1 MIRVRA
7 GVSTS
12 QVASLGSTQ
21 NQPDP
26 VRLQDGR
33 PTADCEKPRVE
44 SNQAQ
49 VDCGRIQLR
58 LKNTNAIGDG
68 DLQIGYGPWC
78 FADRRWARG
87 VSY

>member
-58 LKNTNAIGDG
+58 LKNTNQEPNLVQISQIQRTQTY
-68 DLQIGYGPWC
+68 LQPKHQ
-78 FADRRWARG
+78 
-87 VSY
+87 